1 MYYCKSENKDEHLL
15 IWNSYDILLKD
26 LLEARLQRQL
36 LFEAEQQVTRTRQR
50 VTRGVMNTFVNVVN
64 RLTSSGR
71 PRMAGLSKL
80 KRTKRTK
87 RTRRK
92 SRR

>member
-1 MYYCKSENKDEHLL
+1 MYYCKSENKDEQLL

-26 LLEARLQRQL
+26 LLEARLQRQS

-50 VTRGVMNTFVNVVN
+50 VTQGVMNTFVNVVH